1 MPCFMSLLQH
11 FLSYSKH
18 CNGKWLHE
26 RWGEVSSGD
35 GDNGW
40 WQAQSDKQGWSCSE
54 REVVGDQLT
63 CDRWCQSF
71 HTRLWPCPP
80 HSRQSLYT
88 VQDNFTII
96 TQVIIIRILK
106 RSIKS
111 PRVLDLTTKS
121 SVAGLTQSTSIL
133 PSSFAPTKLLA
144 SSRGLEGRKTSTE
157 LTTTWGGLP
166 GDAKEHISIIKY
178 TSLEQ
183 QQQLRASLQFNPW
196 NREVKDL
203 GRCLILFTPMSQRG
217 M

>member
-1 MPCFMSLLQH
+1 MSLMQH
-11 FLSYSKH
+11 VLSYSKH

-35 GDNGW
+35 RDNGW
-40 WQAQSDKQGWSCSE
+40 RQAQSDKQGWSCSG
-54 REVVGDQLT
+54 REVVNDQLT
-63 CDRWCQSF
+63 CDRWCQSS

-80 HSRQSLYT
+80 HSRQSLCT
-88 VQDNFTII
+88 VQDSFTII
-96 TQVIIIRILK
+96 TEVIIIRILK
-106 RSIKS
+106 QSIKS
-111 PRVLDLTTKS
+111 PRDLDLTTKP

-178 TSLEQ
+178 MTL
-183 QQQLRASLQFNPW
+183 
-196 NREVKDL
+196 
-203 GRCLILFTPMSQRG
+203 
-217 M
+217 